1 VPNQILLV
9 HSKQG
14 GQWHVGL
21 KRKEMRIVPFWK
33 YEGKIPWC
41 RLEDNIKKDLKKNK
55 RELNDLDYEAQDRDK
70 WQAYVNM
77 VNNLQVS

>member
-1 VPNQILLV
+1 MR
-9 HSKQG
+9 
-14 GQWHVGL
+14 WTEHVGL

-41 RLEDNIKKDLKKNK
+41 RLEDNIKMDLKKNK
-55 RELNDLDYEAQDRDK
+55 MELNGLDYEDQDRDK

-77 VNNLQVS
+77 VINLQV